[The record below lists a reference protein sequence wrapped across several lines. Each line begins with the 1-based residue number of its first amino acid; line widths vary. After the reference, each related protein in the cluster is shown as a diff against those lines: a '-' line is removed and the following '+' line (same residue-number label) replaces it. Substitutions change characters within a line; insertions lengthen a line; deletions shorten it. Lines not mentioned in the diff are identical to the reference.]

1 MALKQTNKKQQ
12 TNKKKPILMVLSLR
26 GILEL
31 LGKLILLLFA
41 TGTSKDKDHFII
53 RNHDMVVS

>member
-1 MALKQTNKKQQ
+1 
-12 TNKKKPILMVLSLR
+12 MVLSLR

-41 TGTSKDKDHFII
+41 TGTSKDKDHFIT
-53 RNHDMVVS
+53 RNHDLVVS